1 MKPWEPP
8 LSDIMGRLL
17 VRLKSFGPIETT
29 GDNGTEDEAAVC
41 YQQNRILLTLLKFL
55 WETVNLG
62 FWNSKDSIKDILTY
76 VLQILAKGKNINYV
90 DALV

>member
-1 MKPWEPP
+1 
-8 LSDIMGRLL
+8 
-17 VRLKSFGPIETT
+17 
-29 GDNGTEDEAAVC
+29 
-41 YQQNRILLTLLKFL
+41 
-55 WETVNLG
+55 VNLG